1 MTTLTDNINITEEL
15 GRIKTTIKR
24 VIEDYDSLRQEC
36 MDRHI
41 KHSNTIQILL
51 DNMEDLEDNLDNRM
65 EKLEDNMN
73 DIDYNLDKRMKKLED
88 NMEELL

>member
-24 VIEDYDSLRQEC
+24 IIEDYDSLRQEC

-41 KHSNTIQILL
+41 EHLNDIK
-51 DNMEDLEDNLDNRM
+51 ELEDMTLH
-65 EKLEDNMN
+65 NMKE
-73 DIDYNLDKRMKKLED
+73 LKKLED
-88 NMEELL
+88 SINRTRRYAVRHHKRTRRQINKKYT